1 MSFNLGNLLNQYLG
15 GSANP
20 AQAENDFDH
29 VAQNSLLASLAQG
42 VTQALR
48 SDQTPPFSQMVG
60 QMFNNGNPE
69 QRAGMLNQLL
79 ANIGP
84 GVLSSVAGGAFGKLL
99 GADQARVSPEQAAQ
113 LSPQQVQELAAKAEQ
128 QNPGIVERM
137 GDFYAQHPTLIKTIG
152 GAALAV
158 ALGAM
163 AKGIQQRADAGKPT
177 TPTSTDNKGANMG
190 ILGDI
195 FHKIFPSRQPAAGQ
209 AAPQAGNQAP
219 AGAAPAAAPGGQQ
232 NIPPVA
238 PQPQV
243 TPAATGPAAALNQQ
257 VDVEEILTNMQKQSG
272 QQLNWRSSIVD
283 LLKLLGLDS
292 SLQARKELAAEL
304 NYSGDTNDSASMNI
318 WLHRQVMNKLA
329 ANGGK
334 VPADLKD

>member
-15 GSANP
+15 GGANANP

-29 VAQNSLLASLAQG
+29 VAQNSPFAALAQG

-60 QMFNNGNPE
+60 QMFSNGNPE

-79 ANIGP
+79 SNINP
-84 GVLSSVAGGAFGKLL
+84 GVLASVAGGLFGNLA
-99 GADQARVSPEQAAQ
+99 GGDQAKVSPEQAAQ
-113 LSPQQVQELAAKAEQ
+113 LSPEQVQELAAKAEQ

-163 AKGIQQRADAGKPT
+163 AKGIQNRSDTGTPAAGSPANT
-177 TPTSTDNKGANMG
+177 NTNANTNQGGNNMG

-195 FHKIFPSRQPAAGQ
+195 FHKIFPSRHPANESAAQAPAGTAPAAPQ
-209 AAPQAGNQAP
+209 AAPQS
-219 AGAAPAAAPGGQQ
+219 APAAGA
-232 NIPPVA
+232 
-238 PQPQV
+238 
-243 TPAATGPAAALNQQ
+243 PAAVQQ
-257 VDVEEILTNMQKQSG
+257 VDVEQVLTNMQAQAG